1 MSDSDSSNA
10 RRIGLIADS
19 HGDREATEEAIR
31 LLRESGADL
40 LVHLGDFSDSVRHER
55 TAEMIDLLGEENVL
69 AVKGN
74 NDFLVE
80 SLLADPRR
88 KTDAQDKRTLA
99 FLKTVPM
106 MRVLDG
112 IRFAHSLPFDALRSF
127 YEPIDTGNTLRAASL
142 FAEADF
148 RILFCG
154 HSHIPVL
161 FRNERGK
168 VTRETMAPGERRIL
182 TAPRGDESRLRT
194 RSSGDG
200 TPVLEKP
207 GMASGRDPGSSGRE
221 GNSDKARYIA
231 VVGAA
236 MNGECALYDRETG
249 AYERLRIHR

>member
-1 MSDSDSSNA
+1 MHADSLNA
-10 RRIGLIADS
+10 QRIGLIADS
-19 HGDREATEEAIR
+19 HGNREATEAAIR
-31 LLRESGADL
+31 LLQGLGADL
-40 LVHLGDFSDSVRHER
+40 LVHLGDFCDSVRHER
-55 TAEMIDLLGEENVL
+55 TEEMIDLLREEGIL

-88 KTDAQDKRTLA
+88 PADARSKGTLS

-127 YEPIDTGNTLRAASL
+127 YEPIDTGNTLRAAKL

-161 FRNERGK
+161 FRNEGGQ
-168 VTRETMAPGERRIL
+168 VTRETMAPGEKRIF
-182 TAPRGDESRLRT
+182 AAG
-194 RSSGDG
+194 RSG
-200 TPVLEKP
+200 
-207 GMASGRDPGSSGRE
+207 
-221 GNSDKARYIA
+221 ARFIA

-236 MNGECALYDRETG
+236 TNGECALYDRRNGT
-249 AYERLRIHR
+249 YERLRIHSDLYAT